1 MRHSL
6 FFCLLADMTFL
17 LTACSIAGSKD
28 IHLTS
33 ENGK

>member
-6 FFCLLADMTFL
+6 FFCLLADMAFL
-17 LTACSIAGSKD
+17 LTACSIVGSKD
-28 IHLTS
+28 NHLTS